1 MHPVNFI
8 RHSLRSLVACLA
20 NVLHV
25 IKLPLTPLSYFAF
38 CHLWPGV
45 LDVSICSLLDRRD
58 ECYGEYLYHLL
69 VPHSLEGLCQ
79 ANTRG
84 VGIQSHDAMI
94 LDVTI
99 LAQIFILPP
108 PCRPRDPRHLLQPT
122 RTLEM
127 YSLEPLSKS
136 PVQPT
141 ICRLRTRPQSIP
153 TPWMT

>member
-45 LDVSICSLLDRRD
+45 SDVSICSLLDRRD
-58 ECYGEYLYHLL
+58 ECYGEYLYHVL

-84 VGIQSHDAMI
+84 VGIRSHDAMI
-94 LDVTI
+94 LESKDELLLGRIGNVVFCRKYTFALEEFLHRI
-99 LAQIFILPP
+99 LCNISNDYTAN
-108 PCRPRDPRHLLQPT
+108 
-122 RTLEM
+122 
-127 YSLEPLSKS
+127 
-136 PVQPT
+136 
-141 ICRLRTRPQSIP
+141 
-153 TPWMT
+153 